1 MNLKEYLREVVHSG
15 RRGTLETKL
24 RDEIITKKDSKEI
37 SGSPDKTATKI
48 KKVIDRAESLEKKQK
63 AEKYK
68 RAVELSNDV
77 SLSSEFDKKVRT
89 IAANKQ
95 IWMGAEKEAAK
106 IGLGK
111 QTGGR
116 SKNPIDALVM
126 STEQFE
132 KFKVVFSKLIFKNR
146 NELSSIFNKYNIKIN
161 ENFILENSNTPL
173 LPAPNKEVT
182 ETKIRQMNKTDFV
195 NFLEKIMNDKEIP
208 NEEKNKFKSLN
219 IEAKENKD
227 ITKMQ
232 YEIVQQKA
240 TVLDPHKKGQKLFSS
255 VKISSNHD
263 LEERLKAIKKE
274 LGRPQRKDALY
285 RISSGYSGKTINFKF
300 LNTINIE
307 SIKLDKNNVFYND
320 QKIGFIDGNT
330 FVINIDNAI
339 GARLIT
345 MVNYYGGGK
354 DEEGNTIE
362 TEEVAKGSLDVK
374 Y

>member
-95 IWMGAEKEAAK
+95 IWMGAEKETDK

-146 NELSSIFNKYNIKIN
+146 NELSSIFNKYNI
-161 ENFILENSNTPL
+161 NT
-173 LPAPNKEVT
+173 
-182 ETKIRQMNKTDFV
+182 
-195 NFLEKIMNDKEIP
+195 
-208 NEEKNKFKSLN
+208 
-219 IEAKENKD
+219 
-227 ITKMQ
+227 
-232 YEIVQQKA
+232 
-240 TVLDPHKKGQKLFSS
+240 
-255 VKISSNHD
+255 
-263 LEERLKAIKKE
+263 
-274 LGRPQRKDALY
+274 
-285 RISSGYSGKTINFKF
+285 
-300 LNTINIE
+300 
-307 SIKLDKNNVFYND
+307 
-320 QKIGFIDGNT
+320 
-330 FVINIDNAI
+330 
-339 GARLIT
+339 
-345 MVNYYGGGK
+345 
-354 DEEGNTIE
+354 
-362 TEEVAKGSLDVK
+362 
-374 Y
+374 